1 MVFLPGIFYGGWLRG
16 TIGLRLFVPGGVVL
30 LRVLVLTNLNGKEC
44 VVDIKNSKQNQNAV
58 LALKGRFDF
67 YAHRDFTGAYTPL
80 LEDKGITTIA
90 IDMKDVLYMDSSSM
104 GMLLL
109 LKDRAEPT
117 RKKITLVCGQNAVV
131 RELLAAVSFHKL
143 FEIS

>member
-1 MVFLPGIFYGGWLRG
+1 MDVK
-16 TIGLRLFVPGGVVL
+16 IG
-30 LRVLVLTNLNGKEC
+30 
-44 VVDIKNSKQNQNAV
+44 KQNQNAV

-67 YAHRDFTGAYTPL
+67 HAHRDFTGAYTPL
-80 LEDKGITTIA
+80 LEDKGVTTIA
-90 IDMKDVLYMDSSSM
+90 VDLKEVLYMDSSSM

-109 LKDRAEPT
+109 LKERAEPT

-131 RELLAAVSFHKL
+131 RDLLAAVAFHKL